1 MPKEPWGYTRAVP
14 NLVNLGF
21 RRGRPAKFRFTKWSE
36 RISIFFKTKPISI
49 NFMFRQIVI
58 FRLSPYSFPSY
69 LLPSPLPFS
78 LSPFTLSLSLSIL
91 SPRGLPPSRRP
102 PPQLPLFLSPSPPE
116 AGTEVMGKQISV
128 FLLEMENKAIQQR
141 ESENISNF
149 VAYLRL
155 NYQK

>member
-1 MPKEPWGYTRAVP
+1 
-14 NLVNLGF
+14 
-21 RRGRPAKFRFTKWSE
+21 
-36 RISIFFKTKPISI
+36 
-49 NFMFRQIVI
+49 MFRQIVI